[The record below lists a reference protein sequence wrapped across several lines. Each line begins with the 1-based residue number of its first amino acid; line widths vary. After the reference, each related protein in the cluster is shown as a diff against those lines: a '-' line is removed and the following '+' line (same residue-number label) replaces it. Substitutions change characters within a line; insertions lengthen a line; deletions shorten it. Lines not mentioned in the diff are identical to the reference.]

1 VSSLVVLHQVRL
13 LHKTLFLLQY
23 NNLQIEIDE
32 AIVVVR
38 LPFDLQMQTQRQKVD
53 IKLKKAFL

>member
-1 VSSLVVLHQVRL
+1 
-13 LHKTLFLLQY
+13 LQY